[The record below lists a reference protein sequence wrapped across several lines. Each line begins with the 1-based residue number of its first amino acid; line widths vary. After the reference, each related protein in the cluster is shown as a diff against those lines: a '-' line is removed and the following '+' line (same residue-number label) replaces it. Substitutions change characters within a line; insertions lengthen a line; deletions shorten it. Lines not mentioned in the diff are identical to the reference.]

1 MSNTS
6 KLTCAVV
13 VIIMGGVVAI
23 GLNKWAGLPPCPWG
37 PIAHSTRIT
46 RTGAGPALEVSAVNV
61 RAWRS
66 AEENQSLVRS
76 DDKPGSTAVIAR

>member
-13 VIIMGGVVAI
+13 VILMGGVVAI
-23 GLNKWAGLPPCPWG
+23 GLNKWASLPPCPWG

-46 RTGAGPALEVSAVNV
+46 RTGAGPALKVSAVNV
-61 RAWRS
+61 SASRS
-66 AEENQSLVRS
+66 AEENRTLVKA
-76 DDKPGSTAVIAR
+76 DNEPGRIAVVGR